1 MLETVQYLAA
11 TTPDTV
17 AIRTQRLDLERAGQS
32 VLTGITLDIP
42 SGAVVGLV
50 GRNGAGKTSLLQC
63 LAGLALPTRGQA
75 WLLGRPVAQ
84 QTDAE
89 RDRLGFVAQT
99 ADLFEWMTVE
109 QMLRTLGSAYSR
121 WTWERAQA
129 LSAQMELRLSARIDT
144 LSGGDQQKLA
154 VVLALAH
161 DPDVLLLD
169 EPVASLDPL
178 TRRQFMRALFVRA
191 DAGTDSD
198 ATAQRPRTVVIS
210 SHLLHDLERVV
221 SHVVFIRE
229 GRLQLFDA
237 WDALADSLRRVED
250 TVAIPAQALVCR
262 NPHTR
267 RCVVDVRRDPRLAAL
282 GAALTLDELFL
293 ELNA

>member
-1 MLETVQYLAA
+1 MLETVQHLAA
-11 TTPDTV
+11 TIPDTV

-50 GRNGAGKTSLLQC
+50 GRNGAGKTSLLHC

-237 WDALADSLRRVED
+237 WDALAESLRRVDD

-267 RCVVDVRRDPRLAAL
+267 RCVVDVRRAPRLAAL
-282 GAALTLDELFL
+282 GAALTLDELFV